1 MELNADFSQRI
12 AVHAARLPWVAS
24 PIPGVDRRMLDRIGD
39 EVARATSVVRYAPGS
54 RFSAHTHAGGEEFL
68 VLDGIFQDEHGDYP
82 AGSYVR
88 NPPTSRHT
96 PGSAPGCTL
105 FVKLWQFDLEDRTS
119 VRRDAQ
125 ALVYARAQGRPG
137 VEIASLFHDRREEV
151 RVERWQPNASV
162 VLDVPGGGEFL
173 VLDGGFD
180 ECGEG
185 FASQS
190 WLRLP
195 PSRRL
200 CATRTGT
207 AVPSGLR
214 PGTSATFKSRPVR
227 ENGISWRTDPATF
240 RQVVY
245 REAHLSPASTQPQS
259 TIISASCPS
268 RSSWCGQTTVL
279 VGRSLE
285 TQMSAVGLTLAGGR
299 ACHHGR
305 DRAERGVCWR
315 LWRNAVVSTIWK
327 RASPRIIRA

>member
-151 RVERWQPNASV
+151 RMERWQPNASV
-162 VLDVPGGGEFL
+162 VLDLPGGGEFL

-195 PSRRL
+195 PSRPL
-200 CATRTGT
+200 CATADRDGCTLWVKTGHLRHIQVPPRT
-207 AVPSGLR
+207 
-214 PGTSATFKSRPVR
+214 
-227 ENGISWRTDPATF
+227 
-240 RQVVY
+240 
-245 REAHLSPASTQPQS
+245 
-259 TIISASCPS
+259 
-268 RSSWCGQTTVL
+268 
-279 VGRSLE
+279 
-285 TQMSAVGLTLAGGR
+285 
-299 ACHHGR
+299 
-305 DRAERGVCWR
+305 
-315 LWRNAVVSTIWK
+315 
-327 RASPRIIRA
+327 